1 MCGIIGVT
9 GRSEAVQLI
18 VDGLRRLEYRGYDSA
33 GVATNSGG
41 KINRV
46 RAEGKI
52 KNLDAV
58 LLTNKIGGNTGIGH
72 TRWATHGAPSEK
84 NAHPHATE
92 KVAVV
97 HNGIIENYLFIRA
110 ELIAA
115 GYQFHSE
122 TDTEVIPIL
131 ITSYLD
137 KGLSKKDAV
146 TKAIE
151 RFEGA
156 YAIGII
162 FADEENLIYATRHG
176 APLVVG
182 YNKHEKYIASDALA
196 LADLTSEICY
206 LEEGDIA
213 EITPEKVSIIDKNGK
228 SAKRKI
234 TRSNLTSVNVGKENY
249 DHFMQKEIFEQPAV
263 IGDNLHAYYNALN
276 NEIMMPQI
284 PFSFKDIE
292 KITIIACGTSYYA
305 GRVASYWMEKIAG
318 IATTTDVASE
328 FRYRSAVLPKNG
340 LSVFIS
346 QSGETADTLAALKYA
361 KSKGQKIISIVN
373 VVESSIARESDV
385 VLPIYSGPEIGV
397 ASTKAFTTQLMTLAF
412 LTLKIAK
419 EKLENTNNNSVIASD
434 HRERGNPSNISDG
447 WIAASAMPPRNDEG
461 SINDLTRALLQVPA
475 LISEILE
482 KDKTIKDIANEISKA
497 RDIMYIG
504 RGVSFP
510 IAMEGA
516 LKLKEISYI
525 HSEATA
531 AGELKHGPIALID
544 SKVPVVAIAPSDEL
558 FEKTAS
564 NIREVAARGGKI
576 ILLSD
581 AHGIS
586 QLKDVVEHAIEM
598 PGTGTDHLI
607 NDLLNPIIYALP
619 IQLLAYHVACA
630 KGTDVDQPRNL
641 AKSVTVE

>member
-1 MCGIIGVT
+1 MCGIIGIT
-9 GRSEAVQLI
+9 GNPNATQLI
-18 VDGLRRLEYRGYDSA
+18 VEGLKRLEYRGYDSA
-33 GVATNSGG
+33 GVATNAGG
-41 KINRV
+41 RINRA

-52 KNLDAV
+52 VNLENALKATPV
-58 LLTNKIGGNTGIGH
+58 SGNTGIGH

-97 HNGIIENYLFIRA
+97 HNGIIENYLALR
-110 ELIAA
+110 EKLLAA
-115 GYQFHSE
+115 GYKFHSE

-137 KGLSKKDAV
+137 RGFLPKEAV
-146 TKAIE
+146 TKAVAE
-151 RFEGA
+151 LHGA

-162 FADEENLIYATRHG
+162 FAGSENLIYATRHG
-176 APLVVG
+176 APLVIG
-182 YNKHEKYIASDALA
+182 YGETEKFIASDALA
-196 LADLTSEICY
+196 LAALTSKICY

-213 EITPEKVSIIDKNGK
+213 EITPEKVTILDRAGK
-228 SAKRKI
+228 EVKRKI
-234 TRSNLTSVNVGKENY
+234 TQSNLSSINIGKENY

-263 IGDNLHAYYNALN
+263 IGETLNAYFNALKG
-276 NEIMMPQI
+276 EIMMPQI
-284 PFSFKDIE
+284 PFSFTDIE
-292 KITIIACGTSYYA
+292 KITIVACGTSYYA
-305 GRVASYWMEKIAG
+305 GKVAQYWLEKIAG
-318 IATTTDVASE
+318 ISCVVDIASE
-328 FRYRSAVLPKNG
+328 FRYRSAVMDKKG
-340 LSVFIS
+340 LSIFIS

-373 VVESSIARESDV
+373 VVQSSIARESDV

-419 EKLENTNNNSVIASD
+419 EKGADINNLTQSLLEI
-434 HRERGNPSNISDG
+434 
-447 WIAASAMPPRNDEG
+447 
-461 SINDLTRALLQVPA
+461 PA
-475 LISEILE
+475 LISKVLE
-482 KDKTIKDIANEISKA
+482 SNDLIKKVSNKISNA

-504 RGVSFP
+504 RGVSYP

-544 SKVPVVAIAPSDEL
+544 KHVPVVAIAPSDEL

-576 ILLSD
+576 VLLSD
-581 AHGIS
+581 AFGIS
-586 QLKDVVEHAIEM
+586 QLKDVVEYAIEM
-598 PGTGTDHLI
+598 PEVGTQYQVPSTVNLVR
-607 NDLLNPIIYALP
+607 DLLNPILYAIP

>member
-1 MCGIIGVT
+1 MCGIIGIT
-9 GRSEAVQLI
+9 GRSDAVQLI
-18 VDGLRRLEYRGYDSA
+18 VAGLKTLEYRGYDSA
-33 GVATNSGG
+33 GVATNASGR
-41 KINRV
+41 INRA

-52 KNLDAV
+52 INLEKA
-58 LLTNKIGGNTGIGH
+58 LQQKPLSGSTGIGH

-84 NAHPHATE
+84 NAHPHATD

-97 HNGIIENYLFIRA
+97 HNGIIENYISIRERLLA
-110 ELIAA
+110 E
-115 GYQFHSE
+115 GYEFHSE

-131 ITSYLD
+131 ITSFLD
-137 KGLSKKDAV
+137 KGLSPQEAV
-146 TKAIE
+146 TKTVAE
-151 RFEGA
+151 LRGA

-162 FADEENLIYATRHG
+162 FAGEENLIYATRHG

-182 YNKHEKYIASDALA
+182 HGNNEKYIASDALA
-196 LADLTSEICY
+196 LAALTSKICY

-213 EITPEKVSIIDKNGK
+213 RITPAEVTITDKNGK
-228 SAKRKI
+228 ITKRKI
-234 TRSNLTSVNVGKENY
+234 TRTNLSAVGMGKNNY
-249 DHFMQKEIFEQPAV
+249 DHFMQKEIFEQPGV
-263 IGDNLHAYYNALN
+263 IGDNLRGYYNALSG
-276 NEIMMPQI
+276 EIMMPQI

-292 KITIIACGTSYYA
+292 RITIVACGTSYYA
-305 GRVASYWMEKIAG
+305 GKVAQYWMEKVAG
-318 IATTTDVASE
+318 ISCVVDIASE
-328 FRYRSAVLPKNG
+328 FRYRSAVMDKKG
-340 LSVFIS
+340 LSIFIS

-373 VVESSIARESDV
+373 VVQSSIARESDV
-385 VLPIYSGPEIGV
+385 ILPIYSGPEIGV

-412 LTLKIAK
+412 LTLKIAN
-419 EKLENTNNNSVIASD
+419 EKNVPDVNKFTSSLLEI
-434 HRERGNPSNISDG
+434 
-447 WIAASAMPPRNDEG
+447 
-461 SINDLTRALLQVPA
+461 PA
-475 LISEILE
+475 LISKVLESDKEI
-482 KDKTIKDIANEISKA
+482 KKIANKISSA

-504 RGVSFP
+504 RGVSYP

-544 SKVPVVAIAPSDEL
+544 KNVPVVAIAPSDEL

-576 ILLSD
+576 LLLSD
-581 AHGIS
+581 VQGIS
-586 QLKDVVEHAIEM
+586 QLKDVVEYAITM
-598 PGTGTDHLI
+598 PEI
-607 NDLLNPIIYALP
+607 ECERSNIICDLLNPILYAVP